1 MPVLISRSFE
11 PRLLRNATLAETLPA
26 SHAASR
32 LCGEAFPPED
42 SSRRKP
48 VPPGRAAA
56 VAGRTGFRRKWRR
69 EALAVSQPDKEH
81 VCTRGMKRPMR

>member
-1 MPVLISRSFE
+1 MFVLISR
-11 PRLLRNATLAETLPA
+11 PVDPLLLRNGILVETLPA

-32 LCGEAFPPED
+32 LCGEAFPPEE

-56 VAGRTGFRRKWRR
+56 LAGRTGFRRELRR
-69 EALAVSQPDKEH
+69 EAIAVENGK
-81 VCTRGMKRPMR
+81 

>member
-1 MPVLISRSFE
+1 MSVLISRPFE
-11 PRLLRNATLAETLPA
+11 PRLLRNAILAEPIPA

-32 LCGEAFPPED
+32 RCGEAFPPEE

-48 VPPGRAAA
+48 VPPGRVAA

-69 EALAVSQPDKEH
+69 EAIAVEKGSPFYRQI
-81 VCTRGMKRPMR
+81 T